1 VSEKEPHPSQGEAP
15 ADKSLTRHDLG
26 FREVESVNFEQVIR
40 FDVEDHGR
48 LLVRLGGGQMA
59 LEVFLGDFDAVHL
72 VDHARTMGRREGDTE
87 VFLVFARLIGMSDD
101 QREDRPRAP
110 REPLH
115 LTTLLV
121 LDALLDGGEIGE
133 VDTRAVDAF
142 RELLQLHALE
152 GGGGLGFR
160 LERQFD
166 ELTLLVVTGVDEGES
181 LRIGDGVGHGVVLCV
196 GVLD

>member
-1 VSEKEPHPSQGEAP
+1 MSEKEPHPSQGEAP
-15 ADKSLTRHDLG
+15 ADNSLARHDLG
-26 FREVESVNFEQVIR
+26 FREVESVNFEQVVR
-40 FDVEDHGR
+40 FNVEDHGR

-59 LEVFLGDFDAVHL
+59 LEVFLGDLDAVHL
-72 VDHARTMGRREGDTE
+72 VDHARTMGRGEGDTE
-87 VFLVFARLIGMSDD
+87 VFLVFPAFVGMSDD

-121 LDALLDGGEIGE
+121 LDTLLDGGEIGE
-133 VDTRAVDAF
+133 VDARAVDAF

-160 LERQFD
+160 LEGQFD
-166 ELTLLVVTGVDEGES
+166 ELTLFVVTGVDEGES
-181 LRIGDGVGHGVVLCV
+181 LRIGDGVGHDVVFVC
-196 GVLD
+196 GCS